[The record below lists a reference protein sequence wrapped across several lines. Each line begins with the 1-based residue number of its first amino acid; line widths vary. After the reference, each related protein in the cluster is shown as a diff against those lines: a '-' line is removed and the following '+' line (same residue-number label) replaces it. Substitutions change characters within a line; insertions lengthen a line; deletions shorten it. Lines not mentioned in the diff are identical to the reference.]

1 MVEDC
6 RVPCITSFGKGFFEF
21 SPAME
26 RSAWLLLS
34 SGFIFIAVCGYLRPM
49 RWARP
54 RGMSSPWDWGCW

>member
-26 RSAWLLLS
+26 RSAWLLLA
-34 SGFIFIAVCGYLRPM
+34 SGFIFMAVCGYLRL
-49 RWARP
+49 
-54 RGMSSPWDWGCW
+54 